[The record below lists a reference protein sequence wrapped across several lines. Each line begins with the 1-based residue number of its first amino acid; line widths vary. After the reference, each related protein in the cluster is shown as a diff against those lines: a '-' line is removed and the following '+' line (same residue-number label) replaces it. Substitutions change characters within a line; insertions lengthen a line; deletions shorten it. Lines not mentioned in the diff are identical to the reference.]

1 MLNGSARRYGARLG
15 LGLLLVSPGACAPK
29 PLPDPRS
36 VAQRWAD
43 AMKKGDTDTA
53 YELLSDDARRSFGRK
68 GVAELLGQHRQELAQ
83 RGQATAAP
91 HARLDASA
99 TVTFA
104 DDRSARVMLERG
116 RYRVA
121 AAGAFPAAAAT
132 PLDALRELREVLG
145 RRSFRGLLRVLTRD
159 TAQTLEGS
167 LADLLKALDEPSSVD
182 IELEGRRAVAK
193 LPGGHRVELER
204 EDGVWK
210 VKEFD

>member
-1 MLNGSARRYGARLG
+1 MLNGRARRYGTRPG
-15 LGLLLVSPGACAPK
+15 VCVLLAGCAACSPK
-29 PLPDPRS
+29 PLPDPRAA
-36 VAQRWAD
+36 AQRWAE
-43 AMKKGDTDTA
+43 AVQKGDAAAA
-53 YELLSDDARRSFGRK
+53 YDLLSDDARRAFGRK
-68 GVAELLGQHRQELAQ
+68 GVVELLEQHRKELAQ
-83 RGQATAAP
+83 RGQAAAAP
-91 HARLDASA
+91 HARLEASA

-132 PLDALRELREVLG
+132 PLDALRELREVLS
-145 RRSFRGLLRVLTRD
+145 RRSFGGLLRVLTRD
-159 TAQTLEGS
+159 SAQTLEGS
-167 LADLLKALDEPSSVD
+167 LEDLLKALDEPSSVD

-193 LPGGHRVELER
+193 LPGGHRIELER

>member
-1 MLNGSARRYGARLG
+1 MQKG
-15 LGLLLVSPGACAPK
+15 
-29 PLPDPRS
+29 D
-36 VAQRWAD
+36 AD
-43 AMKKGDTDTA
+43 AA
-53 YELLSDDARRSFGRK
+53 YELLSDGAKRSFGRK
-68 GVAELLGQHRQELAQ
+68 GVAELIEQHRKELTQ
-83 RGQATAAP
+83 RGQAAAAP
-91 HARLDASA
+91 HARVEASA
-99 TVTFA
+99 LVTFA
-104 DDRSARVMLERG
+104 DDRSARVTLERG

-132 PLDALRELREVLG
+132 PLDALRELREVLS
-145 RRSFRGLLRVLTRD
+145 RRSMRGLLRILTRD

-167 LADLLKALDEPSSVD
+167 LEDLLKALDEPSSVD